1 MSSHPQVGVTGP
13 KARPASWVTCVVKAT
28 VFLAVALVFTETFW
42 RNLRY
47 MPARSDM
54 RNFAKLRQ
62 AADGDRG
69 VVALVGSSR
78 VRYGLNPQ
86 SLERAIPGRRF
97 RQLGILG
104 NGGAPVLEDLAN
116 DPNFLGL
123 AVCELNPAHWGGEYP
138 FAKLPEALAYT
149 HPEVSGAYLET
160 LLSEQFRERTSFFSY
175 NLFIEAPRII
185 QHKPV
190 PDPEQSDRFVP
201 FHDLGPTINEPLIN
215 NWVRAALESG
225 ERMNRSASSRIT
237 GEVQGWV
244 NRIRRRGGD
253 VAFVR
258 MPVDGRL
265 RVVEENAFP
274 HTQSLIRDVRARG
287 MLVIDFAEMP
297 GQFRCPD
304 GSHLEASEANR
315 FSRLLA
321 EELAAK
327 GFFHQAA
334 YRQEQ

>member
-1 MSSHPQVGVTGP
+1 MSPHPQVDVTGP
-13 KARPASWVTCVVKAT
+13 IAHHAGWVTFVAKAA
-28 VFLAVALVFTETFW
+28 VFLAVAVGFTETFW
-42 RNLRY
+42 RSLRY
-47 MPARSDM
+47 MPANSDM
-54 RNFAKLRQ
+54 RNFARLRR

-69 VVALVGSSR
+69 AVALVGSSR

-86 SLERAIPGRRF
+86 SLERTVPGRRF

-104 NGGAPVLEDLAN
+104 NGAAPVLEDLAN
-116 DPNFLGL
+116 DPNFLGQ
-123 AVCELNPAHWGGEYP
+123 VICELNPAHWGGGYP
-138 FAKLPEALAYT
+138 FTKLPEALAYM
-149 HPEVSGAYLET
+149 HPVVSGAYLET
-160 LLSEQFRERTSFFSY
+160 LLSEQFRERTRFFSY
-175 NLFIEAPRII
+175 NLFTEAPRIL

-190 PDPEQSDRFVP
+190 PDPEQADRFVR

-225 ERMNRSASSRIT
+225 ERMKRSASSGIT
-237 GEVQGWV
+237 EEVQRWV
-244 NRIRRRGGD
+244 DRIRRRGGD

-265 RVVEENAFP
+265 RAVEENAFP
-274 HTQSLIRDVRARG
+274 QTQGLVRDVRAHG
-287 MLVIDFAEMP
+287 MVVIDFAEMP

-304 GSHLEASEANR
+304 GSHLEASEADR

-321 EELAAK
+321 EELAAR

-334 YRQEQ
+334 YRE